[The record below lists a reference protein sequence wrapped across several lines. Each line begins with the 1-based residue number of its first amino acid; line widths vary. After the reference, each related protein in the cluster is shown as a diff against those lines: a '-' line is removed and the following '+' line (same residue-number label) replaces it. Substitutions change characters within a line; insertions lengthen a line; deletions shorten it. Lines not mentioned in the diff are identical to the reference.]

1 MTLLIIP
8 ENQPEQKR
16 FSNCKLQL
24 MNKLRSIII
33 EDEKESQATL
43 LNMINMYCEDIE
55 LLGEFE
61 SVSNAVPFIKS
72 NNIQLVFLDIE
83 LPGES
88 GFSLLEHFSHPEFN
102 IIFTTA
108 YNQYAV
114 KAFKLSA
121 IDYLLKPIDL
131 DDLRNAIE
139 KVKKLDNHHKMDEV
153 YKMLIQNVQNGSQ
166 RIAIAHQNG
175 YDLIDINEIL
185 WLEAEINYTIIHL
198 KSNGKITVA
207 KTLKMFE
214 EFLDPSQFFRI
225 SRSALVNIKYII
237 KFQKQNGL
245 SITLIDNSVVALS
258 ETRKEEFLTLY
269 KRI

>member
-1 MTLLIIP
+1 
-8 ENQPEQKR
+8 
-16 FSNCKLQL
+16 

-43 LNMINMYCEDIE
+43 TNMIQMYCEDVE
-55 LLGEFE
+55 LLGVFD
-61 SVSNAVPFIKS
+61 SVAKSVLFIKS
-72 NNIQLVFLDIE
+72 NNVQLIFLDIE

-88 GFSLLEHFSHPEFN
+88 GFSIFDYFPHPSFR

-121 IDYLLKPIDL
+121 VDYLLKPIDL
-131 DDLRNAIE
+131 ADLKNSIE
-139 KVKKLDNHHKMDEV
+139 KVKRLDNNHKMDEV
-153 YKMLIQNVQNGSQ
+153 YNMLTQNIQNGSQ
-166 RIAIAHQNG
+166 RIALAHQNG
-175 YDLIDINEIL
+175 YDLVEINEIL
-185 WLEAEINYTIIHL
+185 WFEAEINYTTIHM
-198 KSNGKITVA
+198 KSNSKITVA

-214 EFLDPSQFFRI
+214 EFLDPNLFFRI
-225 SRSALVNIKYII
+225 SRSAIVNIKYIV

-245 SITLIDNSVVALS
+245 SITLIDNSIIPLS
-258 ETRKEEFLTLY
+258 ETRKDEFLALY

>member
-1 MTLLIIP
+1 MTSLEIHVA
-8 ENQPEQKR
+8 QKR
-16 FSNCKLQL
+16 FLHYKSQI

-43 LNMINMYCEDIE
+43 VNMINMYCDNVE
-55 LLGEFE
+55 LVGEFD
-61 SVSNAVPFIKS
+61 SVSNAVAFIKS
-72 NNIQLVFLDIE
+72 NDIQLIFLDIE

-88 GFSLLEHFSHPEFN
+88 GFSIFEYFTNPEFS

-131 DDLRNAIE
+131 TELKNAIQ
-139 KVKKLDNHHKMDEV
+139 KVKRIGHHHKMDEV

-175 YDLIDINEIL
+175 YDLVEINEIL
-185 WLEAEINYTIIHL
+185 WLEAEINYTSIHL

-214 EFLDPSQFFRI
+214 EFLDPSQFFRV
-225 SRSALVNIKYII
+225 SRSAIVNIKYIVR
-237 KFQKQNGL
+237 FQKLNGL
-245 SITLIDNSVVALS
+245 NITLIDNSVIPLA
-258 ETRKEEFLTLY
+258 ETRKDEFLTLY
-269 KRI
+269 KKI

>member
-1 MTLLIIP
+1 
-8 ENQPEQKR
+8 
-16 FSNCKLQL
+16 
-24 MNKLRSIII
+24 MNKLKAVII
-33 EDEKESQATL
+33 EDEIESQATL
-43 LNMINMYCEDIE
+43 VNMIRMYCSEVE
-55 LLGEFE
+55 LYAVFD
-61 SVSNAVPFIKS
+61 SVAKAVPFLKTNEVHFI
-72 NNIQLVFLDIE
+72 FLDIE

-88 GFSLLEHFSHPEFN
+88 GFSLFDYFPNPEFK

-131 DDLRNAIE
+131 NDLKNAIE
-139 KVKKLDNHHKMDEV
+139 KVKRLDNNHKMDEV
-153 YKMLIQNVQNGSQ
+153 YKMLVQNVHHGSQ

-175 YDLIDINEIL
+175 YDLIEVNEIL

-198 KSNGKITVA
+198 RSNGKITVA

-214 EFLDPSQFFRI
+214 EFLDPGQFFRT
-225 SRSALVNIKYII
+225 SRGSIVNIKYII

-245 SITLIDNSVVALS
+245 NITLIDNSVVPLS
-258 ETRKEEFLTLY
+258 ETRKEEFLALY
-269 KRI
+269 KKI